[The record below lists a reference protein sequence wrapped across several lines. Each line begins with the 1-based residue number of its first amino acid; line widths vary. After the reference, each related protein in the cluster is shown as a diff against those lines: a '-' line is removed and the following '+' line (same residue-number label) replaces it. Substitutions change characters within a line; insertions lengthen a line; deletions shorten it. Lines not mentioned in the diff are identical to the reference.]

1 LLRHFELRSLPNLK
15 TVRRTTQFKKD
26 IKRLTK
32 RHKDFAIFKTILNVL
47 LKGNVPDPQ
56 YHDHQLVGEYIGY
69 RECHLEP
76 DWLLI
81 YEAMPDFVTLIR
93 TGTHSDL
100 FKT

>member
-1 LLRHFELRSLPNLK
+1 VK
-15 TVRRTTQFKKD
+15 AVRRTNQFKKD

-32 RHKDFAIFKTILNVL
+32 RGKDFDVFKSVLNGL
-47 LKGNVPDPQ
+47 LDGNVPDPQ

-81 YEAMPDFVTLIR
+81 YEATPHFVTLIR